1 MYCQVLAGHSRLR
14 GWYAPCMLRPPHMLV
29 ALCSVCLCASAQAPS
44 TATMNLSLKTM
55 SKALAGC
62 RESYT
67 RVYPGTNEPFLRRI
81 VGEDNYNKDMLS
93 LGHAEAFTSFL
104 IAHPDKLSGKM
115 LVAILSTSDD
125 FSVGVGST
133 RSEVLRHMVIDRGP
147 ARKANELS
155 LAAEALNDCQKSL
168 FNAGDDFVEL
178 VMNYVGAEDDAL
190 ARTRR

>member
-1 MYCQVLAGHSRLR
+1 
-14 GWYAPCMLRPPHMLV
+14 MLKTFSI
-29 ALCSVCLCASAQAPS
+29 AAILCTASLCASAQAPS
-44 TATMNLSLKTM
+44 TATLSLSLKTM

-67 RVYPGTNEPFLRRI
+67 RIYPGMKEPFLKPI
-81 VGEDNYNKDMLS
+81 VGADNYNKDMLS

-115 LVAILSTSDD
+115 LVAILSSSDD

-133 RSEVLRHMVIDRGP
+133 RSEVFRHMVIGED
-147 ARKANELS
+147 AASKATQMS

-190 ARTRR
+190 ARRR